1 MFHSQYRLIDSDTVV
16 SRRAVSDVKQPSRN
30 EVILQSVAE

>member
-30 EVILQSVAE
+30 ELILQSGAE